1 MLESVSL
8 LLLLLAVSEV
18 TGCAPHD
25 DPGDCAGLL
34 AFARATNVTKWKK
47 STHWGS
53 DKTVC
58 EWYGVKCN
66 KAGRVSSLSLKD
78 NGLKGSI
85 PPQVE
90 GLTELETFN
99 LEGSRPADY
108 KGCTGNDFGRTSLP
122 ASFFGLDKLSNVD
135 LEYSCLG
142 GELDGFSNLTAI
154 TSLQLHGNFISGS
167 IPAQF
172 EALQQVEILK
182 LGRNPIS
189 GTLPVL
195 KLPKAIQFNCN
206 FCALS
211 GSFPD
216 MFAGLPSLQITY
228 WDGNGFTGRLP
239 PSLSVAAKLTRL
251 SFNVNQFEGDIPPGI
266 CNIPAGDGPDT
277 PDVAHD
283 CRIGSDTSLE
293 AYSANYPWIIKGH
306 GNLYNC
312 ATIPE
317 CARVGSCNKTN
328 GVKIVNP
335 LSPVLCK

>member
-1 MLESVSL
+1 MQQCL
-8 LLLLLAVSEV
+8 
-18 TGCAPHD
+18 
-25 DPGDCAGLL
+25 
-34 AFARATNVTKWKK
+34 
-47 STHWGS
+47 
-53 DKTVC
+53 
-58 EWYGVKCN
+58 
-66 KAGRVSSLSLKD
+66 SSLIAGNWLCSPVAVRCCISL
-78 NGLKGSI
+78 S
-85 PPQVE
+85 
-90 GLTELETFN
+90 
-99 LEGSRPADY
+99 SRPM
-108 KGCTGNDFGRTSLP
+108 L
-122 ASFFGLDKLSNVD
+122 
-135 LEYSCLG
+135 CLG
-142 GELDGFSNLTAI
+142 GFCNL
-154 TSLQLHGNFISGS
+154 SGDLF
-167 IPAQF
+167 A
-172 EALQQVEILK
+172 
-182 LGRNPIS
+182 